1 MPRSNSATDVAVAE
15 RRPARSRATPARTTV
30 DSLAQLQKVKA
41 DLEAVRLKLIQI
53 DPVDLD
59 EASRAAWEDQVDKI
73 DLAIARARSAL
84 LSSLTAAFERE
95 LPAIQAATGELV
107 KALQRLNKV
116 AAVIDAVAGVLG
128 VVEKVITL
136 GRS

>member
-128 VVEKVITL
+128 VVEKVIML